1 MLRLSRG
8 GAWEKAIGG
17 VSRPGKM
24 PGISWGISA
33 ARCHIG
39 TILYESD
46 QGKDQKNTVCG
57 NCYARKGTYM
67 FPAVQSKMEGRYKA
81 LFNPDF
87 VPGFVAGVRQHTVA
101 GDLVRLHDSG
111 DFQSLNHLL
120 NVLRICGAVRDVLFW
135 APTRE
140 ASLLAQIDPD
150 DVPENLVLRLSGNL
164 IDGKPPKGWPY
175 TSTVVTDYDA
185 ATCPSSKEGGSCTDA
200 ECSACWDRDVKN
212 VKYLKH

>member
-17 VSRPGKM
+17 FSRPGKM

-33 ARCHIG
+33 SRCHVG
-39 TILYESD
+39 TILHD
-46 QGKDQKNTVCG
+46 RDKANAVKKTVCG
-57 NCYARKGTYM
+57 DCYARKGTYG
-67 FPAVQSKMEGRYKA
+67 FSNVQARLEKRYEA
-81 LFNPDF
+81 LFGADF
-87 VPGFVAGVRQHTVA
+87 VPGFVAGVRQNTVA

-111 DFQSLNHLL
+111 DFQSMNHLL
-120 NVLRICGAVRDVLFW
+120 NVIRICSTVRDVLFW

-140 ASLLAQIDPD
+140 ASLLAQLTPE

-200 ECSACWDRDVKN
+200 GCSACWDLDVKN